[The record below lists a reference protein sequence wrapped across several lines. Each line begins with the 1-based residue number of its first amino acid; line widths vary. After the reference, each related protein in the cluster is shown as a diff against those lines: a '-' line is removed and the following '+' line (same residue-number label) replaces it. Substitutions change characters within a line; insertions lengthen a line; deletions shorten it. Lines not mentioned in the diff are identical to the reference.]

1 MIWFLTTQRKIRSA
15 CLQNSIISHQREF
28 SEKKNIDY
36 NITEKRQI
44 ITSQGK
50 KIDYNNVTEKKTK
63 ITTSQKK
70 TDYNIRIHKTTLK
83 VTETQDTVIRK
94 PLR

>member
-28 SEKKNIDY
+28 SGKKNIDY

-50 KIDYNNVTEKKTK
+50 KIDYNNVTEKKQRLQHRRK
-63 ITTSQKK
+63 KKLQHQNSQN
-70 TDYNIRIHKTTLK
+70 NIEGNRDAGHSYS
-83 VTETQDTVIRK
+83 
-94 PLR
+94 